1 MTNNTK
7 YIFGASWAA
16 LGGIAGMIASMVTTI
31 FAVRMLSKEEV
42 GAYFLVL
49 LVTEVVIIVG
59 SCGLRN
65 TVIKVL
71 SQLSKNDNDS
81 TVNFLFSANVI
92 ASFFS
97 AILLILV
104 MPVLE
109 RTWPYESFLAVS
121 WYVVPIALFAINYLF
136 LSSFLAGVSKFR
148 AMSKINA
155 CIEVFRM
162 ILSLVLIFSGFG
174 ITGLL
179 FSMVISRILGIW
191 LIWYVLPVKPR
202 ILLNGYLEHMS
213 ILSFS
218 GWIYGA
224 SILSFI
230 SVRVSDLILSK
241 LLGPSALAVLSISR
255 QVPSM
260 VQRLFEAIRPV
271 LLAFTS
277 SREYSSSEQL
287 IIQELRLVS
296 GVLTVISVFLILLA
310 DPIIVLLYSNEYK
323 ESIDIMR
330 VFSAWVVL
338 HLVNYYIVIYLTGRG
353 FGKKLLF
360 LTVPQA
366 ILAPVLAI
374 LLIPIYEEI
383 GVPFALMITGIV
395 GNLLGCW
402 CVAEGRVSF
411 FLKLNYAIAKS
422 IIPLIGLLLW
432 VLSSENTILLF
443 LLQGGTCILALLL
456 TGAISVSDIKNIVKQ
471 IIHKQ

>member
-16 LGGIAGMIASMVTTI
+16 LGGIVGMIASMVTTI
-31 FAVRMLSKEEV
+31 FAVRMLTKEEI

-49 LVTEVVIIVG
+49 LVTEIVVIVG

-65 TVIKVL
+65 TVIKFL
-71 SQLSKNDNDS
+71 SQLSKNDNGS
-81 TVNFLFSANVI
+81 TINFLFSANII

-109 RTWPYESFLAVS
+109 RTWPYESFLTVS
-121 WYVVPIALFAINYLF
+121 WYAVPIALFAINYLF

-174 ITGLL
+174 VTGLL
-179 FSMVISRILGIW
+179 VSMVVSRILGIC
-191 LIWYVLPVKPR
+191 LIWYVIPVKPR
-202 ILLNGYLEHMS
+202 LLLNGYLGHMS
-213 ILSFS
+213 ILRFS
-218 GWIYGA
+218 GWVYGA
-224 SILSFI
+224 SILSFL
-230 SVRVSDLILSK
+230 SVRTSDFILAK
-241 LLGPSALAVLSISR
+241 LLGPSSLAVLTISR

-260 VQRLFEAIRPV
+260 VQKLFESIRPV
-271 LLAFTS
+271 LLSFTS
-277 SREYSSSEQL
+277 SRKYSSEQL
-287 IIQELRLVS
+287 VIQELRLIS
-296 GVLTVISVFLILLA
+296 GVLTVISMCLILLA
-310 DPIIVLLYSNEYK
+310 DPIIVLLYSTEYK
-323 ESIDIMR
+323 ESVDIMR

-353 FGKKLLF
+353 FGEKLLF
-360 LTVPQA
+360 LTIPQA
-366 ILAPVLAI
+366 ILAPLLTI
-374 LLIPIYEEI
+374 LLIPVYEEI

-402 CVAEGRVSF
+402 FVAEGRVSF
-411 FLKLNYAIAKS
+411 FIKLNYVIAKS
-422 IIPLIGLLLW
+422 TLPLMGLLLW
-432 VLSSENTILLF
+432 VLSSENTVGLF
-443 LLQGGTCILALLL
+443 VLQGISCMLILLL
-456 TGAISVSDIKNIVKQ
+456 TGAVSVTDIKNVVKQ
-471 IIHKQ
+471 VITKK